1 MVFPYRAQPGKGA
14 GCEGERPGDS
24 DGDEAGVGILLPS
37 LPVHLRQAAVRLGG
51 GGSVMK
57 AWKWSHH
64 AGSPP
69 GLGCQVLGDWES
81 LMAEV
86 WL

>member
-14 GCEGERPGDS
+14 VGEGERPGDS
-24 DGDEAGVGILLPS
+24 DGDEAGVGFLLPS

-51 GGSVMK
+51 RSSVKK
-57 AWKWSHH
+57 AWKWPYH
-64 AGSPP
+64 AGGPP
-69 GLGCQVLGDWES
+69 GLGCQGLGDWES